1 MEATAVSQ
9 SNTSDMPP
17 EQSKMPATGPRYS
30 EIVDMLLREGYVTD
44 EQVAYA
50 QRVQAKLESSRRLLD
65 VLKELEY
72 VSGDQVK
79 HAIQENHLSM
89 RIGSLLVELGYISEQ
104 ALQNAFEIQRAD
116 KKRPKLGEI
125 LVAHNFISQ
134 KQFLEVLSI
143 QLGYPLVAPE
153 FMSIDPTLFTRVPGR
168 WYDSHLMIPIRKEGD
183 QILVAFADP
192 LDKTEIDAARQAF
205 NEDVLPAIA
214 APEAIRAAIDQAR
227 HGFNSSHTAAMRE
240 DSVVGQVDAIIVAAV
255 EAGASDIHIEP
266 LKDRLRIRFRL
277 DGILMHHKDLPRE
290 IIPSLTSRI
299 KVMCEVDITEKRR
312 HQGGR
317 MLFERAGIKLDM
329 RVSCYVTVYG
339 EKIVLRLLNRKAEL
353 IQLEDL
359 GMAPKMLD
367 RFIEYAL
374 EQPSGVVLIT
384 GPTGSG
390 KTTTVYS
397 SINLINSPQIS
408 IATAEEPV
416 EYMIDGIAQCSINP
430 KINLTFEETL
440 RHIVRQD
447 PDVIVIGEIR
457 DNFSAE
463 IAVQAA
469 LTGHKVLT
477 TFHTEDSIG
486 GLIRLLNM
494 NIEAF
499 LVSST
504 VVSVLAQRLL
514 RKVCS
519 ACAIPEA
526 PRPGDLQRLGY
537 SAEAAAGAKFMKGQ
551 GCSECNYTGYKGR
564 MGVYEL
570 LVLDEMVRNALI
582 EQRTSHEIRNICIES
597 SGLVTLLEDGIVKA
611 AAGLTTIEEV
621 LRCLPRLNRPRSLG
635 ELRRTLGA
643 RE

>member
-1 MEATAVSQ
+1 MKATAAIPPDPAM
-9 SNTSDMPP
+9 TPP
-17 EQSKMPATGPRYS
+17 EPSQDPPEEPRYS
-30 EIVDMLLREGYVTD
+30 EIVDMLLREGYLTEDQVT
-44 EQVAYA
+44 YA
-50 QRVQAKLESSRRLLD
+50 RRVQAKLETPRRLLD
-65 VLKELEY
+65 VLQELDY

-79 HAIQENHLSM
+79 KALQENHLSM
-89 RIGSLLVELGYISEQ
+89 RIGSLLVELGYITGQ
-104 ALQNAFEIQRAD
+104 ALENAFEIQRAGHH
-116 KKRPKLGEI
+116 RRKLGEV

-134 KQFLEVLSI
+134 KQFLEALSI
-143 QLGYPLVAPE
+143 QLGYPLVSPE
-153 FMSIDPTLFTRVPGR
+153 FLPIDAKLFTRVPGR
-168 WYDSHLMIPIRKEGD
+168 WYDNHQMIPIREEGD

-192 LDKTEIDAARQAF
+192 LDKAEINAARHAF
-205 NEDVLPAIA
+205 NQDILPAIA
-214 APEAIRAAIDQAR
+214 APDSIRAAIHQAR
-227 HGFNSSHTAAMRE
+227 QGFDTGATATMRE
-240 DSVVGQVDAIIVAAV
+240 DSVVGQVDALIVAAV
-255 EAGASDIHIEP
+255 QAEASDIHIEP
-266 LKDRLRIRFRL
+266 LKDRLRIRFRQ
-277 DGILMHHKDLPRE
+277 DGILVHHKDLPRE

-299 KVMCEVDITEKRR
+299 KVMCEADITEKRR

-317 MLFERAGIKLDM
+317 MLFERSGIKLDL
-329 RVSCYVTVYG
+329 RVSCYVTVHG
-339 EKIVLRLLNRKAEL
+339 EKIVLRLLNRKSEL
-353 IQLEDL
+353 IQLEEL
-359 GMAPKMLD
+359 GMAPKMLE
-367 RFIEYAL
+367 RFIEQAL
-374 EQPSGVVLIT
+374 EHPSGVILIT

-397 SINLINSPQIS
+397 SINRINSPRIS

-416 EYMIDGIAQCSINP
+416 EYMIDGISQCSINP

-514 RKVCS
+514 RRVCTT
-519 ACAIPEA
+519 CAAPEI

-537 SAEAAAGAKFMKGQ
+537 SPEDVAGAKFMKGR
-551 GCSECNYTGYKGR
+551 GCSACGYTGYKGR
-564 MGVYEL
+564 IGVYEL

-582 EQRTSHEIRNICIES
+582 EQKTSYEIRKICIES
-597 SGLVTLLEDGIVKA
+597 TGLVTLLEDGIVKA

-621 LRCLPRLNRPRSLG
+621 LRCLPRLNRPRPLG

-643 RE
+643 KD